1 MIPSALPP
9 WNPVFHQQSVQRLGG
24 WNVEFTSR
32 DIALRG
38 PKVNATRRGFLHYFG
53 LALLAPGAGIA
64 AGIAFSPSSSARAK
78 QPTKQPTW
86 RHGVSAFG
94 DLKYPSGFAR
104 FDYVNPDAVPGG
116 TLRQGA
122 LGTFDNFNVVVAG
135 LKGSIPAGIDLIYE
149 TLLLPSLD
157 EASSA
162 YGLLAE
168 AVANPDDVS
177 FVRYRLRD
185 EARWHG
191 GRAVTAEDVLF
202 SFEAF
207 KKHNPQLSSYFRHVV
222 KSEITGDR
230 EITFTFDS
238 PGNREL
244 PQILGE
250 LKVLP
255 RHWWETNDRV
265 EARRDVAATTLEPP
279 LGSGPYRIKS
289 FEPGRTIVY
298 ERVRDYWGKTLNVR
312 CGCNNFDELRF
323 DYFRDLAVA
332 FEAFKAGDLDWH
344 VENSSKSWVVSYDFP
359 AVSEGRVVREEFP
372 IRNVGIMQA
381 FAFNIR
387 RAKFADARVR
397 RAFNFAF
404 DFEAINGEIFYGQY
418 QRISSYFQG
427 TELAL
432 LEKLRDQVP
441 PEVFTTAFWNPVA
454 GSPRASRK
462 NLLHAMTLMNDAGF
476 TVRDMQLVDPATG
489 GSLEVEF
496 LLAQRGFEPCTLIYK
511 AALERLGITVKVRL
525 VDPVQYENRVR
536 QRDFD
541 IIIDF
546 WTETLSPGNEQR
558 GYWGSHAADTPGSRN
573 TIGIKNPAVDALI
586 DRLVWARDRAELIA
600 ATKALD
606 RVLLWN
612 HYVVPQW
619 SYDKLRTARWDKF
632 GRPELMPKYGISAFP
647 TIWWW
652 DARRM
657 AKTG

>member
-1 MIPSALPP
+1 
-9 WNPVFHQQSVQRLGG
+9 
-24 WNVEFTSR
+24 VESN
-32 DIALRG
+32 D
-38 PKVNATRRGFLHYFG
+38 
-53 LALLAPGAGIA
+53 
-64 AGIAFSPSSSARAK
+64 
-78 QPTKQPTW
+78 
-86 RHGVSAFG
+86 
-94 DLKYPSGFAR
+94 PSG
-104 FDYVNPDAVPGG
+104 
-116 TLRQGA
+116 T
-122 LGTFDNFNVVVAG
+122 T
-135 LKGSIPAGIDLIYE
+135 
-149 TLLLPSLD
+149 
-157 EASSA
+157 
-162 YGLLAE
+162 
-168 AVANPDDVS
+168 
-177 FVRYRLRD
+177 
-185 EARWHG
+185 
-191 GRAVTAEDVLF
+191 
-202 SFEAF
+202 
-207 KKHNPQLSSYFRHVV
+207 
-222 KSEITGDR
+222 
-230 EITFTFDS
+230 
-238 PGNREL
+238 
-244 PQILGE
+244 
-250 LKVLP
+250 
-255 RHWWETNDRV
+255 
-265 EARRDVAATTLEPP
+265 RDVGATTLEAP

-332 FEAFKAGDLDWH
+332 FEAFKAGNLDWH
-344 VENSSKSWVVSYDFP
+344 VENSSKSWAVSYDFP
-359 AVSEGRVVREEFP
+359 ALSEGRVVREEFP

-387 RAKFADARVR
+387 RAKFADVRVR

-404 DFEAINGEIFYGQY
+404 DFEAINGEIFYRQY

-427 TELAL
+427 TELASSGLPQGEELEL
-432 LEKLRDQVP
+432 LEKLRDPVP
-441 PEVFTTAFWNPVA
+441 PEVFTTAFWNPIA
-454 GSPRASRK
+454 GGPRASRK

-476 TVRDMQLVDPATG
+476 TVRDMQLIDPATG
-489 GSLEVEF
+489 EPLEVEF
-496 LLAQRGFEPCTLIYK
+496 LLAQPGFKPCTLIYK

-541 IIIDF
+541 IIVDF

-586 DRLVWARDRAELIA
+586 DCLVLARDRAELIA

-619 SYDKLRTARWDKF
+619 SYDKLRTARWNKF

-652 DARRM
+652 DARRV
-657 AKTG
+657 AKVG